1 MYTCVRARARP
12 CAYVCVGVCG
22 CMYTGAAALGAQ
34 VSARAAALG
43 AAVSAQL
50 VGSVNALA
58 LTDLQ
63 IIVFGNAT
71 GNHSEGRVLMLAR
84 VRKVTRDEEAVS

>member
-12 CAYVCVGVCG
+12 CAYVCVRVCG
-22 CMYTGAAALGAQ
+22 CTGAAALGAQ